1 MLRVRTTCKG
11 NHRRQTPPPTC
22 GMDCNRSSY
31 DFGGESSREVRNFTP
46 CSLLRIVNEII
57 EANMKT
63 FKESITGLVHSLE
76 VRGLHQIPVELITI
90 ACVYFAA

>member
-1 MLRVRTTCKG
+1 MLRVLTTCKG
-11 NHRRQTPPPTC
+11 NDRGPCPSPNPPTF
-22 GMDCNRSSY
+22 GRVDCNRSSY
-31 DFGGESSREVRNFTP
+31 NFGGESSRKVRKWFTL

-76 VRGLHQIPVELITI
+76 VRGLHQNPV
-90 ACVYFAA
+90 